1 MQRLRRLTRRRRRR
15 RETRAVA
22 EAVEERPVSFIPLAD
37 GETSRE
43 IDPVLDCLAFVAR
56 QADRPSS
63 PVLLRAGLALSAD
76 GRLPFHQVEPALE
89 QVGMRADC
97 VTRKLKG
104 WPSGKCP
111 AVLELDD
118 DRAAVLLDV
127 RDRDGLI
134 YAPGLAEPMWV
145 KLEEIEGAFT
155 GRAVVVETDPTRERE
170 NERPWD
176 EAKRRHWFW
185 SEVWKLR
192 REFWPVLLAALI
204 VNMLAFAMP
213 LFTMNVYDRVIPNK
227 AAATLWVL
235 ALGVLLALTFDFVL
249 RIARA
254 RLIDEV
260 GRSLDAKL
268 SQKLFEKVMNLP
280 MADRQGSTGALARR
294 VSDYEMVRD
303 FFASTTVVLAVD
315 LTFMILFLAF
325 ITLVGGWLVLV
336 PLAGISIMIAAGL
349 SLQRQ
354 MGRVALDAQAD
365 SSLQHS
371 VLVESISGAETLK
384 AARAEGQMLGRWRRY
399 AAMSAATSERMRKLS
414 AIAVNSASISQQTI
428 SVGLLVGGFYRFQA
442 GEMTM
447 GAIIAIIMISG
458 RSLQP
463 VGQLAFLIT
472 RGKQAMATLTSLQR
486 MMEAQDE
493 RQTAIRSIVPEIRAG
508 HIEFGDVSFRYPNGA
523 RDSLS
528 GLSLK
533 INPGDRI
540 GVIGRVASGK
550 STLGRVL
557 CGLYGP
563 TAGEILVD
571 GLDSRQYHPHQ
582 LREAFRFVSQ
592 DADVFSGTVRD
603 NLMLGAAQADDAQLI
618 DAVVRSGADIFL
630 SRDAAGFDLPVGERG
645 GYLSG
650 GQRSLLVLARALVTP
665 SKLLFLDE
673 PTGSMDTQTE
683 LYFIEHLKSAL
694 APGQAL
700 VVATHRHN
708 MLSILNRLIVIDGG
722 KIIADGPRDE
732 ILRHLTA
739 ASDARK
745 AAQ

>member
-1 MQRLRRLTRRRRRR
+1 MSFMHWL
-15 RETRAVA
+15 E
-22 EAVEERPVSFIPLAD
+22 VEQ
-37 GETSRE
+37 SRE

-76 GRLPFHQVEPALE
+76 GRLPFHQTEPALE
-89 QVGMRADC
+89 QVGMRAE
-97 VTRKLKG
+97 TIARRLKG
-104 WPSGKCP
+104 WPSAKCP
-111 AVLELDD
+111 AILELED

-127 RDRDGLI
+127 RDNDGLI
-134 YAPGLAEPMWV
+134 YAPGLAEPMWT
-145 KLEEIEGAFT
+145 KLVELEPAYT
-155 GRAVVVETDPTRERE
+155 GRAVIVETDPTRERE

-185 SEVWKLR
+185 SEVWKVR

-204 VNMLAFAMP
+204 VNLLAFAMP

-227 AAATLWVL
+227 AVATLWVL
-235 ALGVLLALTFDFVL
+235 ALGVLLALVFDFTL
-249 RIARA
+249 RVARG

-260 GRSLDAKL
+260 GRRLDARL

-280 MADRQGSTGALARR
+280 MSDRQGSTGALARR

-315 LTFMILFLAF
+315 LTFLILFLAF
-325 ITLVGGWLVLV
+325 ITFVGGWLVLV
-336 PLAGISIMIAAGL
+336 PLAGIAVMLTAGL
-349 SLQRQ
+349 SLQRS
-354 MGRVALDAQAD
+354 MGKVALDVQAD

-371 VLVESISGAETLK
+371 VLIESISGAETLK

-399 AAMSAATSERMRKLS
+399 ASMSAATSERMRKLS
-414 AIAVNSASISQQTI
+414 AVAVNLASISQQSI
-428 SVGLLVGGFYRFQA
+428 SVGLLIGGFYRFQA
-442 GEMTM
+442 GDMTM

-463 VGQLAFLIT
+463 VGQLAFLVT
-472 RGKQAMATLTSLQR
+472 RGKQAFATLDSLQR

-493 RQTAIRSIVPEIRAG
+493 RQTAVLSIVPEIRAG
-508 HIEFGDVSFRYPNGA
+508 HLELRNVSFRYPNA
-523 RDSLS
+523 SRDALD
-528 GLSLK
+528 GIDLK
-533 INPGDRI
+533 INPGERI

-557 CGLYGP
+557 CGLYAP
-563 TAGEILVD
+563 TGGEMLVD

-603 NLMLGAAQADDAQLI
+603 NLMLGAAQADDNQLI

-645 GYLSG
+645 SRLSG
-650 GQRSLLVLARALVTP
+650 GQRSLLVLARALVSP

-683 LYFIEHLKSAL
+683 LYFIEHLKTAL
-694 APGQAL
+694 ASDQAL
-700 VVATHRHN
+700 VVSTHRHN
-708 MLSILNRLIVIDGG
+708 MLSILDRLIVIEAG
-722 KIIADGPRDE
+722 KIIADGPRDQ
-732 ILRHLTA
+732 ILKHLSSA
-739 ASDARK
+739 ASAQQ